1 MSSNKPI
8 EGSVEGSGAEQRKGF
23 SRRTFIEGIGLG
35 AGAVGSV
42 VVTDGAQADHHVPV
56 GPDPVSITLNINGKN
71 HDLKVEPRVTLIDA
85 LRNQLDYTG
94 AKKVCDRATCGA
106 CTVMLDGLPAYACT
120 TFAIEAQGRKIE
132 TIEGISAGDKMH
144 PVQQYFVEHDAQQCG
159 FCTPGFVIGQAARR
173 LSIRIRGRR
182 CPKSK
187 TGCAATFA
195 VAAPMSAYVRPF
207 TTRPERGVHNGDE
220 IRLAGSRRPQPDRQT
235 ARPRGRPGKSPR
247 RRQVFLRPQPERH
260 VVRASGDIT
269 GPARPHHRHRYQP
282 GRKGQGVQ
290 GARQHPQPGR

>member
-8 EGSVEGSGAEQRKGF
+8 GGSADGSGAEQRKGF

-42 VVTDGAQADHHVPV
+42 VVTDGAQAAQHEPV

-85 LRNQLDYTG
+85 LRNQLDYIG

-106 CTVMLDGLPAYACT
+106 CTVMLDGSPVYACT

-132 TIEGISAGDKMH
+132 TIEGISTADTMH

-159 FCTPGFVIGQAARR
+159 FCTPGFVMAGKAILDRNPRPSMSEVEDGLCGNICRCGTYVGVRQAV
-173 LSIRIRGRR
+173 SD
-182 CPKSK
+182 
-187 TGCAATFA
+187 AAGKG
-195 VAAPMSAYVRPF
+195 SA
-207 TTRPERGVHNGDE
+207 
-220 IRLAGSRRPQPDRQT
+220 
-235 ARPRGRPGKSPR
+235 
-247 RRQVFLRPQPERH
+247 
-260 VVRASGDIT
+260 
-269 GPARPHHRHRYQP
+269 
-282 GRKGQGVQ
+282 
-290 GARQHPQPGR
+290 